1 MRGGYIAGEYHCV
14 FVAFTVFVSGT
25 ASYLV
30 VVLRM
35 VNADEMAFRLSHE
48 LVS

>member
-1 MRGGYIAGEYHCV
+1 MSIIAV
-14 FVAFTVFVSGT
+14 FVAFTVIVSDT